1 MERRLF
7 VSNADTTSALVTRAV
22 LRDFRATPQKARRV
36 VNLVRGQRADS
47 ALNMMKFANQPE
59 LGAAIYS
66 LIASAVS
73 NAKQKNP
80 SIRDASE
87 LWVIEALVDEG
98 FTMKRYRP
106 RAQGRGFAINKRSSQ
121 VTVVLSDDKNFRTNS
136 NLKSSQMQK
145 PRIRFNSSRKGLAI
159 TQSKAADSVE
169 AVKAAPVKKAAAKK
183 TAVKKAPAKKAA
195 ASKGKAE

>member
-1 MERRLF
+1 M
-7 VSNADTTSALVTRAV
+7 SNTDTTTALVTRAV

-36 VNLVRGQRADS
+36 VNLVRGQRADN

-66 LIASAVS
+66 LIASAVA

-80 SIRDASE
+80 SLRDASE
-87 LWVIEALVDEG
+87 LWIIEALVDEG

-121 VTVVLSDDKNFRTNS
+121 VTVVLSDDKNLRTNK
-136 NLKSSQMQK
+136 NLKASQMQK
-145 PRIRFNSSRKGLAI
+145 PKALSTPSVIKDAPAA
-159 TQSKAADSVE
+159 TKAADALSD
-169 AVKAAPVKKAAAKK
+169 KPVAKKLAAKK
-183 TAVKKAPAKKAA
+183 ATAKKAPAKKAA
-195 ASKGKAE
+195 TKGKAE

>member
-1 MERRLF
+1 M
-7 VSNADTTSALVTRAV
+7 SNTNTSTSTNSALVTRAV

-36 VNLVRGQRADS
+36 VNLVRGQRADN

-121 VTVVLSDDKNFRTNS
+121 VTVVLSDDKNFRTNT